1 LKPARTILAVLLGYL
16 AWFGVLLAGGLLFGA
31 AASRAGTTQTMFV
44 GEIVFFV
51 AGIAAGAVAAAVAQ
65 ARPLLHAIVLGVA
78 MICVMVFGAA
88 FSKRPSAPG
97 IPSWYPYAVALL
109 SGAGTFVGGALASRP
124 KRAS

>member
-16 AWFGVLLAGGLLFGA
+16 VWFGVLLAGGLLFGA
-31 AASRAGTTQTMFV
+31 AAARGGTSQMMLV

-51 AGIAAGAVAAAVAQ
+51 AGVGAGAVAAAVAQ

-78 MICVMVFGAA
+78 MVCVMILGAA
-88 FSKRPSAPG
+88 FSKRPMTAG
-97 IPSWYPYAVALL
+97 VPSWYPYAVALL

>member
-1 LKPARTILAVLLGYL
+1 MLLGYL